1 MKLTRLSLAGCIAL
15 AVSSCVGPDGQMMPM
30 GDLSSLSSGFGTGG
44 YDPPP
49 SYGYDQGGYPP
60 PQQANAYPQ
69 QAASAPSSSP
79 WSSARPQVAP
89 PPLQSSGRP
98 VQQSTRPTPPPTSDY
113 LPLQRDEYRSGYDIG
128 AKDRSLGYL
137 SDPKRAYTRFGRGA
151 ESYFNEGYS
160 DGFNGTPIRH

>member
-30 GDLSSLSSGFGTGG
+30 GDLSSLTGGYGTGG
-44 YDPPP
+44 YEQSP
-49 SYGYDQGGYPP
+49 SYGYDRGGYPP

-69 QAASAPSSSP
+69 EPSRAPSSSP

-98 VQQSTRPTPPPTSDY
+98 VQQTTRAVPPPTSDY
-113 LPLQRDEYRSGYDIG
+113 MPLQRDEYRSGYDIG

-160 DGFNGTPIRH
+160 DGFNGAPIRH